1 MYTIHKEIRYDS
13 GETFAHNDGKYSTY
27 GEAVDALIDGNYYKK
42 YFSYDV
48 ESNEGFYVVRF
59 ANNNELV
66 LLSVVEKK

>member
-13 GETFAHNDGKYSTY
+13 GETFAHNDGKFGTY

-48 ESNEGFYVVRF
+48 ESNEGFYIVRF
-59 ANNNELV
+59 ANNNETV
-66 LLSVVEKK
+66 FLSIVEKK